1 MRILVHEDGSVIP
14 LDNFE
19 VFDCD
24 DDSDLPCGSAEDIDA
39 AIILGRAR
47 KMQGVQ
53 NGAVVWR
60 IGDGVLFGK

>member
-1 MRILVHEDGSVIP
+1 MRLLVHKDGSVVP

-19 VFDCD
+19 VFDFND
-24 DDSDLPCGSAEDIDA
+24 ESEAPCNSAEDLDSAVIT
-39 AIILGRAR
+39 GVAR
-47 KMQGVQ
+47 KMQKVE